1 MITAAQCRAARAWL
15 NLTQAELAQLIDRE
29 GAAVRRFENGE
40 YYPDSRI
47 SVRAHNVIALALQHV
62 LEERG
67 ITFIPAVSDLRG
79 GITGPE

>member
-15 NLTQAELAQLIDRE
+15 NLTQAELADLIGRSA
-29 GAAVRRFENGE
+29 GAVRRFETERDG
-40 YYPDSRI
+40 DSVLAI
-47 SVRAHNVIALALQHV
+47 ALQHV
-62 LEERG
+62 LEGRG